1 MIFQE
6 ELLYL
11 LANQTLQVNKNNY
24 DLQNLKKEILR
35 LDKEKCLL
43 ISQNNF
49 FNELGNKLL
58 KNRVCF
64 DLFFALNND

>member
-11 LANQTLQVNKNNY
+11 LANQTLQVNKNSY

-58 KNRVCF
+58 KNRVF
-64 DLFFALNND
+64 LNLFFALNND

>member
-1 MIFQE
+1 
-6 ELLYL
+6 L
-11 LANQTLQVNKNNY
+11 LANQTLQVNKNSY

-43 ISQNNF
+43 ISQNNI
-49 FNELGNKLL
+49 FNEIGNKLL